1 MKKSPA
7 SAEQALLD
15 SRVAQLSKAWDG
27 SSRLDDVAMLRLYW
41 VFHSVNNGMPM
52 PALATAAITKLA
64 ETGFTAYF
72 EQDYCSIPA

>member
-15 SRVAQLSKAWDG
+15 SRVAQLSKVWDG

-41 VFHSVNNGMPM
+41 IFHSVSNGMPM
-52 PALATAAITKLA
+52 PALATAAIAKLT
-64 ETGFTAYF
+64 EMGFTAHF
-72 EQDYCSIPA
+72 EQNYCSIPT